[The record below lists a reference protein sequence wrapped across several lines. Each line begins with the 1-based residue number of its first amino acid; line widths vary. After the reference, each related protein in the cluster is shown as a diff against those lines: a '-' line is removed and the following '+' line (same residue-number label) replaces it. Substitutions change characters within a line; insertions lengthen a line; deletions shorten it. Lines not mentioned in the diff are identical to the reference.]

1 MRKNNRHDETET
13 RFVKLDIRIN
23 GVPKDSDLEA
33 VLPADL
39 QKAIAE
45 AVAAAMKYV
54 HENSQITGELSIRV
68 NASIATSV
76 GNN

>member
-1 MRKNNRHDETET
+1 MRKDNRHDETET

-23 GVPKDSDLEA
+23 GVPKDSDVEA
-33 VLPADL
+33 VLPTDL
-39 QKAIAE
+39 QKAITE

-54 HENSQITGELSIRV
+54 QENSQITGELSIRV
-68 NASIATSV
+68 NASILNIA